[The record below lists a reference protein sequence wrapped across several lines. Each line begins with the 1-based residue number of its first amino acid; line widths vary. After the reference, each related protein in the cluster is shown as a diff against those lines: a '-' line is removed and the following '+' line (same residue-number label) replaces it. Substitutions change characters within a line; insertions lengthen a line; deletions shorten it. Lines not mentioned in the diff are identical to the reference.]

1 MGAISLDI
9 NVCLTQDW
17 TVLFGPSGSGKTTIL
32 RAIAGFILPDGG
44 RISIGGD
51 VCFDSAT
58 RVFTPPHLRGVRSAG
73 QRARL
78 FPHLTVW
85 QNILYGRGKSANPS
99 QTVDIAEK
107 VMASFRIEPL
117 KDRRPRDLSGGE
129 QQRACVARAL
139 VSAITSGSNRRR
151 PLLLLDEPLTGLDL
165 AVRDE
170 MVKALQHWTSEW
182 EIPVLSVTHS
192 LEEAFQLGAEIVKI
206 DKGRIS
212 QQGSAVDVLQ
222 NERRH
227 LLDLLGGFQLP
238 S

>member
-1 MGAISLDI
+1 MGAMALDI
-9 NVCLTQDW
+9 DIRLTQSW

-32 RAIAGFILPDGG
+32 RAIAGFILPDEG

-51 VCFDSAT
+51 ICFDSAT
-58 RVFTPPHLRGVRSAG
+58 RVFIPPHLRGVRSSG

-78 FPHLTVW
+78 FPHMTVW
-85 QNILYGRGKSANPS
+85 QNILYGRGQSANPS
-99 QTVDIAEK
+99 QSADIAEK

-139 VSAITSGSNRRR
+139 VSAITCSNKQKR
-151 PLLLLDEPLTGLDL
+151 PLLLLDEPLNGLDL

-170 MVKALQHWTSEW
+170 MVKALQRWTSEW
-182 EIPVLSVTHS
+182 KIPVLSVTHS
-192 LEEAFQLGAEIVKI
+192 LGEAFQLGAEIVRI
-206 DKGRIS
+206 DQGRVS
-212 QQGSAVDVLQ
+212 QQGSAADVLRD
-222 NERRH
+222 ERKH
-227 LLDLLGGFQLP
+227 LLSLLGGLQLP